1 MKNKGGSFFSGID
14 TLVGWYGMAAILLA
28 YALVSFG
35 TLKPDSLTYQ
45 LLNLSGAL
53 GILVISL
60 LKRAFQPAA
69 LNIVWAIIAVVAV
82 IFMFAK

>member
-1 MKNKGGSFFSGID
+1 MKNKGGSFFYGID

-28 YALVSFG
+28 YTLVSFG
-35 TLKPDSLTYQ
+35 TLRSDSLTYQ

-60 LKRAFQPAA
+60 LKKAFQPAA
-69 LNIVWAIIAVVAV
+69 LNIAWAVVAIV
-82 IFMFAK
+82 AILGMLVR

>member
-1 MKNKGGSFFSGID
+1 MKNKGSSFFYGID

-35 TLKPDSLTYQ
+35 TLRSDSLTYQ

-53 GILVISL
+53 GILIISL
-60 LKRAFQPAA
+60 LKKAFQPAA
-69 LNIVWAIIAVVAV
+69 LNIAWAIIAIVAV
-82 IFMFAK
+82 IFMFAR